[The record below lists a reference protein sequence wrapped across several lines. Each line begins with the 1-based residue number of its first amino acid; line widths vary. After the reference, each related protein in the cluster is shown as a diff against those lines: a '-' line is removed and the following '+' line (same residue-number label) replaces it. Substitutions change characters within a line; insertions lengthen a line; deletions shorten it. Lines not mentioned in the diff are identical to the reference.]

1 MVISFFE
8 DIFPYEKFPVEY
20 ECFKQLKDCKNINYI
35 AVPWAQILNS
45 HWLNYPNKRPAEH
58 YFRQLSRYKV
68 QQTNNFTVCQ
78 HDSYMLLELYYKHLN
93 ITKVFTPLRDNTE
106 KNIKDIQ
113 LIPIPF
119 TNSFN
124 FDLHKKRDILF
135 SFVGSHTTHPLRE
148 RMKSRIVGNNII
160 YRNEYHVTSEIF
172 SNKYNKIK
180 QEDEYKQILQRSLFS
195 LCPRGSSCSSVRFW
209 ESLHAG
215 SIPILISDNWLL
227 PEWDWNNT
235 IIKIKEKEF
244 ESMTYNDISQLLNQ
258 ITPEKINSLYV
269 NTLKASAEFKQ
280 DNFKNYIESK
290 I

>member
-1 MVISFFE
+1 
-8 DIFPYEKFPVEY
+8 
-20 ECFKQLKDCKNINYI
+20 
-35 AVPWAQILNS
+35 
-45 HWLNYPNKRPAEH
+45 
-58 YFRQLSRYKV
+58 
-68 QQTNNFTVCQ
+68 
-78 HDSYMLLELYYKHLN
+78 
-93 ITKVFTPLRDNTE
+93 
-106 KNIKDIQ
+106 
-113 LIPIPF
+113 
-119 TNSFN
+119 
-124 FDLHKKRDILF
+124 
-135 SFVGSHTTHPLRE
+135 
-148 RMKSRIVGNNII
+148 MKSRIVGNNII